1 MKTMDAMKYFLDESD
16 NEYIKAIIPLL
27 LEKFGK
33 WVDIKEKLPQLHE
46 ESSVEWFE
54 DADADYE
61 ERAWDTWESDEV
73 IAKTSKGH
81 ILLSSW
87 NKWVKQDNGKTE
99 YWWME
104 EPLSDP
110 IIAWWTPYE
119 EYIKEESIQ
128 IDRD

>member
-33 WVDIKEKLPQLHE
+33 WEDIKEKLPQLHE
-46 ESSVEWFE
+46 ESSVEWVE

-61 ERAWDTWESDEV
+61 ERPWDAWESDEV

-87 NKWVKQDNGKTE
+87 NKWVKQDNGKTD

-119 EYIKEESIQ
+119 EHIKEESIQ
-128 IDRD
+128 ID